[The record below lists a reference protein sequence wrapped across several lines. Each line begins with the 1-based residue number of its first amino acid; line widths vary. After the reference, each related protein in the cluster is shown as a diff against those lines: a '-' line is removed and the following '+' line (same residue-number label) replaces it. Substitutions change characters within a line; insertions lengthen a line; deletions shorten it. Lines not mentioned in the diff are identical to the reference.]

1 MFSKRRVAG
10 QQPAM
15 NRQIE
20 YMKLIGGRLCNVPY
34 QLAGYELL
42 QSVATG
48 IEYWGY
54 HSVRSSVFIQPRL
67 GSAYLVNL
75 GADDF
80 TLLKKIQNP
89 EALSSQLKILSKH
102 DVAFSISP
110 PDLHELSSMF
120 NAMNDFIKNNQDR
133 LLTEMPDIL
142 NQNPLVKARLVSV
155 A

>member
-1 MFSKRRVAG
+1 MFSKRRVAVN
-10 QQPAM
+10 QPAR

-20 YMKLIGGRLCNVPY
+20 SMKLIGGRLCNVPY

-42 QSVATG
+42 QSVSTG

-54 HSVRSSVFIQPRL
+54 HSVRLSVFVQPRL
-67 GSAYLVNL
+67 GIAYLVNL
-75 GADDF
+75 NANDF
-80 TLLKKIQNP
+80 ALLKKTQKP
-89 EALSSQLKILSKH
+89 ELLGDQLKVLSKH

>member
-1 MFSKRRVAG
+1 MFSKRRIAG
-10 QQPAM
+10 QQPATG
-15 NRQIE
+15 RQIE
-20 YMKLIGGRLCNVPY
+20 SMKLIGGRLCNVPY

-42 QSVATG
+42 QSVSTG

-75 GADDF
+75 NPDDF
-80 TLLKKIQNP
+80 ALLKKTQKP
-89 EALSSQLKILSKH
+89 DMLGGELKVLSKH
-102 DVAFSISP
+102 DVAFAISP

-133 LLTEMPDIL
+133 LLTDMPDVL
-142 NQNPLVKARLVSV
+142 NQNPLVKARLVM